1 MDSATIES
9 QIKGLLGLNL
19 GGTPGITG
27 GGQEQPPA
35 SSSAPGSTA
44 PGSYPRQTSNRY
56 LNIFVLK

>member
-19 GGTPGITG
+19 GGTQGITG

-35 SSSAPGSTA
+35 ASSAPGNTA
-44 PGSYPRQTSNRY
+44 PGSYPRQSNNR
-56 LNIFVLK
+56 